1 MSPLST
7 TSSDNRGDRS
17 HKTSRDRVSP
27 FSQHSTCSSESYD
40 EVHTDEDPGA
50 HLDVGRRSGHTT
62 DSDTGGT
69 PRGGH
74 GHPGDDDDGPTLR
87 DARLLEHI
95 KNTISGMCHN
105 SIQRRHASPGS
116 SQGAPGGHAS
126 NFREATGMGS
136 SGPVPVVPPT
146 GMASG
151 APEVE
156 VQLGFHPKPRSRR
169 GARQAP
175 P

>member
-40 EVHTDEDPGA
+40 EVYTDEDPGA

-126 NFREATGMGS
+126 QNFREATGMGS
-136 SGPVPVVPPT
+136 SGPVPEV
-146 GMASG
+146 S
-151 APEVE
+151 PEV
-156 VQLGFHPKPRSRR
+156 LGFHPKPRSRR
-169 GARQAP
+169 GARQ
-175 P
+175 

>member
-40 EVHTDEDPGA
+40 EVYTDEDPGA

-136 SGPVPVVPPT
+136 SGPVP
-146 GMASG
+146 
-151 APEVE
+151 
-156 VQLGFHPKPRSRR
+156 RSRR

-175 P
+175 PKHSKRPPSGSSQ